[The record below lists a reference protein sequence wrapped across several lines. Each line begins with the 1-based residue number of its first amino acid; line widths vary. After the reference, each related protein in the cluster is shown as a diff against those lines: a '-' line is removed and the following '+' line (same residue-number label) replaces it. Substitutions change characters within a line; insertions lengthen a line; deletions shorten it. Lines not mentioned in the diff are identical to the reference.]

1 MTGINPGMTIREIA
15 LAVSTVLLE
24 AGIDLVLTGGAVVSI
39 YTENRYQ
46 SYDLDFIS
54 HAGNKEIAETLS
66 TIGFH
71 AKGRHFVHPDTDF
84 FVEFPPP
91 PLAIGNRPVKEVH
104 QIHEGDQTLRLLT
117 PTQSAMDRLA
127 AYYFWNDRQA
137 LEQAILISKNQKLN
151 FDEIKKWSIEEG
163 AEEKFHEFFTQAQV
177 NG

>member
-1 MTGINPGMTIREIA
+1 MSIRKLA

-54 HAGNKEIAETLS
+54 HSDHKKISEALS
-66 TIGFH
+66 GIGFH

-91 PLAIGNRPVKEVH
+91 PLAIGNRPVQKVH
-104 QIHEGDQTLRLLT
+104 EINENNQTLKLLT
-117 PTQSAMDRLA
+117 PTQSVMDRLT
-127 AYYFWNDRQA
+127 AYYFWNDRQS
-137 LEQAILISKNQKLN
+137 LEQAVLISKNQELD

-163 AEEKFHEFFTQAQV
+163 ATEKFNDFFARAT
-177 NG
+177 GE